1 MGDLGISI
9 VNDDDNYVN
18 SNDYNDD
25 LKGNPTVIKVVGC
38 GGGGSN
44 AVNRMISRELSNV
57 EFIVLNT
64 DLQALNRSRAP
75 TRLAIGQKVTK
86 GLGAGGKPA
95 IGEQAAEEDKEL
107 ITNTLRGAD
116 MVFITAGMGG
126 GTGTGSAPV
135 VTKIAKE
142 LGCLYLTLDVN
153 DTNSFSFFISR
164 AEELLGE
171 IDCLVNNA
179 GISLHENGFLDV
191 SPKQFDPQLNTNL
204 KGAFFLTQCFI
215 ERNLKVDR
223 RNTKKVL
230 FISSETSMTVDERP
244 YGLTKAAMNSLVQG
258 LAYRYVNEGFR
269 INAVAPGVTISD
281 MIGKSKDD
289 KNITCHYNI
298 TNRFYLPEE
307 VAEVACFLLSDVSN
321 CLNGQ
326 ILVCNEGKTINA
338 RWK

>member
-1 MGDLGISI
+1 MDKIS
-9 VNDDDNYVN
+9 
-18 SNDYNDD
+18 
-25 LKGNPTVIKVVGC
+25 VIKRAIKYIFKGIPIKEVSANISLVQPNNVLAGKKVIIT
-38 GGGGSN
+38 GGG
-44 AVNRMISRELSNV
+44 R
-57 EFIVLNT
+57 
-64 DLQALNRSRAP
+64 
-75 TRLAIGQKVTK
+75 
-86 GLGAGGKPA
+86 GLGYSMAKKFV
-95 IGEQAAEEDKEL
+95 AEGASVL
-107 ITNTLRGAD
+107 ISGRNESVLRD
-116 MVFITAGMGG
+116 
-126 GTGTGSAPV
+126 S
-135 VTKIAKE
+135 AKE

-153 DTNSFSFFISR
+153 DTNSLSFFISR
-164 AEELLGE
+164 PEELLGE

-191 SPKQFDPQLNTNL
+191 SPKQFDSQFNTNL

>member
-1 MGDLGISI
+1 MDKIS
-9 VNDDDNYVN
+9 
-18 SNDYNDD
+18 
-25 LKGNPTVIKVVGC
+25 VIKRAIKYIFKGIPIKEVSANISLVQPNNVLAGKKVIIT
-38 GGGGSN
+38 GGG
-44 AVNRMISRELSNV
+44 R
-57 EFIVLNT
+57 
-64 DLQALNRSRAP
+64 
-75 TRLAIGQKVTK
+75 
-86 GLGAGGKPA
+86 GLGYSMAKKFV
-95 IGEQAAEEDKEL
+95 AEGASVL
-107 ITNTLRGAD
+107 ISGRNESVLRD
-116 MVFITAGMGG
+116 
-126 GTGTGSAPV
+126 S
-135 VTKIAKE
+135 AKE

-191 SPKQFDPQLNTNL
+191 SPKQFDSQFNTNL

-289 KNITCHYNI
+289 QNITCHYNI